1 MFTLMYGDHEIECI
15 NIKISILKLPSNV
28 NLTKDGLDATSSNSS
43 ERAYPSNDVLA
54 IVKR

>member
-43 ERAYPSNDVLA
+43 ERAYPQMMFWQ
-54 IVKR
+54 